1 MQTTFG
7 DSWLMIYTESNTVVL
22 TLLFVVMS
30 YFSSLFAKETN
41 KNNCFLLSAFFL
53 AISIKKNDK
62 PNYNIT
68 MFQME

>member
-1 MQTTFG
+1 MQATVG
-7 DSWLMIYTESNTVVL
+7 DSWVIIYTESNTVVL

-30 YFSSLFAKETN
+30 YFSSIFAKETN
-41 KNNCFLLSAFFL
+41 KNNRFPLLAFFL
-53 AISIKKNDK
+53 AISIKKNNK